1 MLYLTYHLYLYLT
14 VYIKS
19 RNVHGWVEDPWNFA
33 WIRTRVLFL
42 YDSGSGC
49 YTSST
54 WSSLLICQKLGNL
67 EKQQIFVKINH
78 FSLFYSYW
86 TKSWQEIS
94 VYFLFNHKKI
104 YYKKNLVS
112 FRIHVLYTVWIRIN
126 ENTVEDQEIAD
137 RENNRSGN

>member
-1 MLYLTYHLYLYLT
+1 MPCLLKGCKMLYLTYHLYLYLT

-19 RNVHGWVEDPWNFA
+19 RNVHGWVADPCHFA

-42 YDSGSGC
+42 YDSGSWC
-49 YTSST
+49 YKSST

-104 YYKKNLVS
+104 YYKKIWSL
-112 FRIHVLYTVWIRIN
+112 
-126 ENTVEDQEIAD
+126 
-137 RENNRSGN
+137 SGSMFYIQYNHRYCSIP

>member
-1 MLYLTYHLYLYLT
+1 MPCLLKRCKMLYLTYHLYLYLT

-78 FSLFYSYW
+78 FSLFYSNW

-104 YYKKNLVS
+104 YYKKKFGLIQDPCFIYESGSMKNQQ
-112 FRIHVLYTVWIRIN
+112 IRK
-126 ENTVEDQEIAD
+126 
-137 RENNRSGN
+137 